1 MIQVKILQLQL
12 SLKLCYGQ
20 ARSFSKITNLCDLGV
35 CELQTSNMQTKM
47 NHKAL
52 QFRWI
57 RSSCIG
63 YLNPLSASV
72 RSYRNQSIDLL
83 CKWHFHTIFTLLCGA
98 LKSLMKAFKAFIK
111 PFEAPQRNVK
121 IKISLNFFSSSR
133 IGTWK
138 VKVILF
144 LFFSFWIQFVF
155 NYKIFFE
162 NLKLRVKCLTFMV
175 QCSKK
180 LQFHPLLVKK
190 VTLDLWVMRQK
201 WLVEFEVPTSL
212 T

>member
-1 MIQVKILQLQL
+1 
-12 SLKLCYGQ
+12 
-20 ARSFSKITNLCDLGV
+20 
-35 CELQTSNMQTKM
+35 MQTKM
-47 NHKAL
+47 SHKAL
-52 QFRWI
+52 QFGRI

-72 RSYRNQSIDLL
+72 HSYRNQSIDLL

-98 LKSLMKAFKAFIK
+98 LKSFMKAFKAFIK

-121 IKISLNFFSSSR
+121 IKNSLNFFSSSR

-162 NLKLRVKCLTFMV
+162 NLKLRVKYLIHGAML
-175 QCSKK
+175 KK
-180 LQFHPLLVKK
+180 ITIP
-190 VTLDLWVMRQK
+190 
-201 WLVEFEVPTSL
+201 SL
-212 T
+212 TCKKSYFRPVGYKAEMACWIWSTYKFNLVLSQWFWWSRAGEN